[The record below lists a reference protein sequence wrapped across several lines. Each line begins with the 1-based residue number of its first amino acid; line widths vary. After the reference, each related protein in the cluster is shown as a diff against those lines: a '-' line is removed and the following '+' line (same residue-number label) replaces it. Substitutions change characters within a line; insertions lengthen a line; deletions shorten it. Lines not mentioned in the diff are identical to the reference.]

1 MQPRRLHLVQA
12 RLGQKVQ
19 GYRQMATDAQWLR
32 PEILRPRS
40 HRLSVSGN
48 DRKKTSNV
56 APEQCAAPAI
66 RTCDKAAPH
75 ARKPG
80 SPTEN
85 APGFHARRG
94 SHANWSRLVR
104 WPRPTPAAPV
114 PAPVEGEAPAPAAK
128 EPAAPIAP
136 PAPTTFTIGV
146 TDLCFNATN
155 AIFGRQLKTTDGHIV
170 SLAYWQEKESVSND
184 ELPYFD
190 NK

>member
-1 MQPRRLHLVQA
+1 MAINKNHEFEDLGTSKCAIVEKNASPKRVQF
-12 RLGQKVQ
+12 L
-19 GYRQMATDAQWLR
+19 
-32 PEILRPRS
+32 
-40 HRLSVSGN
+40 
-48 DRKKTSNV
+48 KTLLEFNKYEVVVVDSP
-56 APEQCAAPAI
+56 AP
-66 RTCDKAAPH
+66 KAA
-75 ARKPG
+75 
-80 SPTEN
+80 
-85 APGFHARRG
+85 
-94 SHANWSRLVR
+94 
-104 WPRPTPAAPV
+104 PAAPV
-114 PAPVEGEAPAPAAK
+114 AAAVEGEAPAPVPA